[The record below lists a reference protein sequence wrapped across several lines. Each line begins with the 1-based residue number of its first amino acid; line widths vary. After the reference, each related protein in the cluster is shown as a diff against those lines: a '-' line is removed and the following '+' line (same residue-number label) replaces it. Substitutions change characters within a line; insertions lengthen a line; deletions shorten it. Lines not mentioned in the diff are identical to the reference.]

1 MKDTVFIEG
10 GGPPTT
16 ELNGTFA
23 GLTEHAFL
31 LQTAF
36 YRLFEQEIPELKVI
50 FDIQPSG
57 GYRQTLFAFVNFL
70 NKFSAIQAYVVL
82 DFQELKADLGGE
94 NAEEHKKNL
103 FALAEDKISL
113 GTLQRPL
120 RNWVDYEGFVF
131 FMVQKMEA
139 WIISQPD
146 IIYDEFKHLQHRGE
160 EWEEKVKQ
168 HLGKKKPNEV
178 LHPDRVTEYLLG
190 CFEEEKKG
198 KWKKVKYGKIQ
209 TASKLLPKLSL
220 KKLMD
225 DFEDVNSLVKE
236 LRHKT
241 QSK

>member
-23 GLTEHAFL
+23 GLTEQAFL

-50 FDIQPSG
+50 FDIRPSG
-57 GYRQTLFAFVNFL
+57 GYRQTLAAFVNFL
-70 NKFSAIQAYVVL
+70 NKFSDIQAYLVL

-103 FALAEDKISL
+103 FVFADDKISL
-113 GTLQRPL
+113 GTLQQPIRS
-120 RNWVDYEGFVF
+120 WVEYEGAIF

-146 IIYDEFKHLQHRGE
+146 IIYDEFRHLKHNIE
-160 EWEEKVKQ
+160 EWEKMVKQ

-178 LHPDRVTEYLLG
+178 LHPDNVTGYLLG
-190 CFEEEKKG
+190 CFEEEKKESG
-198 KWKKVKYGKIQ
+198 RK
-209 TASKLLPKLSL
+209 
-220 KKLMD
+220 
-225 DFEDVNSLVKE
+225 
-236 LRHKT
+236 
-241 QSK
+241 